1 VALIQLLNKAPRR
14 FVPTAEIRLY
24 SYALRPDGA
33 HGATMYEIAATMS
46 TSRSVEGV
54 R

>member
-1 VALIQLLNKAPRR
+1 MALIQLLNKAPRR

-24 SYALRPDGA
+24 SYALPDGA

>member
-1 VALIQLLNKAPRR
+1 MALIQLLNKAPRR

-33 HGATMYEIAATMS
+33 TMYEIAATMS